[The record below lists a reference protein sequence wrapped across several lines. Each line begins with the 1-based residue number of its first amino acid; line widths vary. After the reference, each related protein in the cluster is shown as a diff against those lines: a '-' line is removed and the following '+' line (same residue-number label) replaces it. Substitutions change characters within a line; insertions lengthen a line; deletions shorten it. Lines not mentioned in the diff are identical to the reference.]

1 MSSIR
6 LQAHRGVSS
15 EFPENTLAAF
25 QASVDERY
33 KIIEL
38 DPKFT
43 VDDQCVILHDRT
55 LNRTARDASGNKPEP
70 DTRIDQITLQ
80 QAQQFE
86 YGSWFDPKFK
96 GEPIPTL
103 DDVIQFIRK
112 NTISFKFD
120 NVWETFPPHRREL
133 FLAQLEA
140 ASLGSKIGFTCRT
153 LECLEIVA
161 ARFKDCELH
170 WDGDNALEKLKA
182 VAKTAKKH
190 RLTIWLCYPCP
201 MTNWFKGERASEQ
214 LAKTAHQFGEVG
226 IWILSEESQLH
237 DTINI
242 FRADAIETTG
252 HIKPFMLDKHTLP

>member
-1 MSSIR
+1 MQCRQTTDFPSNNRIQTYVKHLFASTS
-6 LQAHRGVSS
+6 GVSS

-140 ASLGSKIGFTCRT
+140 ASRVKIDHMSDI
-153 LECLEIVA
+153 ECLKSLRSIQGL
-161 ARFKDCELH
+161 RTH
-170 WDGDNALEKLKA
+170 WDGDNALEKPTA
-182 VAKTAKKH
+182 AKTAKTSPYH
-190 RLTIWLCYPCP
+190 LALLPCP

-214 LAKTAHQFGEVG
+214 LAKQRINLAK
-226 IWILSEESQLH
+226 SESDPL
-237 DTINI
+237 
-242 FRADAIETTG
+242 RG
-252 HIKPFMLDKHTLP
+252 KPAP